1 MGRKGYAGKIENEKR
16 LNWNYKTL
24 REQIENI
31 SIWNRNPNPV
41 RPRSSIHIQNKTLE
55 FFRERDHP
63 QSNQFL
69 SQVRLSQRRFSFSFT
84 IFQYL
89 FCVFSEVFHL
99 WLFRIP
105 RFFYSLIFFWFS
117 FVWLLRKLREKEI
130 RRKVKTFYFYF
141 AWVAEKNCKMIHSV
155 A

>member
-105 RFFYSLIFFWFS
+105 RFFYSLIFFLVF
-117 FVWLLRKLREKEI
+117 I
-130 RRKVKTFYFYF
+130 RL
-141 AWVAEKNCKMIHSV
+141 VAEKAKGKGNKTESENLLFLFCLGRWKKL
-155 A
+155 